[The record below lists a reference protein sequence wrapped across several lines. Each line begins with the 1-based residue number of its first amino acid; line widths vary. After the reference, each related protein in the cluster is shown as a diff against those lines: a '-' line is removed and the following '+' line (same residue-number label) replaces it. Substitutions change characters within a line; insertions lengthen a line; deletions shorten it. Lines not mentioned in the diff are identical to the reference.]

1 MPRWRA
7 KALRDQLSPVENDLI
22 DALADRYPTDPE
34 IEDFAPWNDA
44 FSDAMRDVY
53 GRHGTDLDV
62 ITIFAEALM
71 NRTPW
76 LLWDLPTGQPAEGAS
91 TKEAQA
97 VLETAF
103 DTVPGAWDHPGLLH
117 MYIHLME
124 MSPTPEAALK
134 HGDRLT
140 DLVPDSGHLIHMA
153 SHIDVLC
160 GDYQNVVARNR
171 RAAEIDRKYEDG

>member
-1 MPRWRA
+1 VGVLHPRRAPETLEKAHATLDKA

-76 LLWDLPTGQPAEGAS
+76 LLWDLPSGQPAEGAS

-103 DTVPGAWDHPGLLH
+103 AHGAGRVGSSGPSAHVHP
-117 MYIHLME
+117 
-124 MSPTPEAALK
+124 PD
-134 HGDRLT
+134 GD
-140 DLVPDSGHLIHMA
+140 
-153 SHIDVLC
+153 
-160 GDYQNVVARNR
+160 VADPRGG
-171 RAAEIDRKYEDG
+171 AETW